1 MVLEDF
7 KRPFN
12 ILNLIL
18 TILFG
23 VMSVYFYRVSRQK
36 REIAVL
42 WSDTSTVFNS
52 KSSTP
57 KISVLDANKKPVT
70 NDILL
75 VTLTFWNSGN
85 LPIDPSDLRVP
96 MAVVFKNCD
105 RVLDYT
111 ALKSTDPQLSK
122 VTFETTDVSDSPSD
136 KGIIIHWEHLDPNMG
151 AKCQF
156 IYAGTKPSL
165 ASVSARFAGIGNFRS
180 AKPLIEQHR
189 VSRVQVLL
197 AMSAVFVPILLGI
210 FIAEIA
216 SRTKGKKRIIAIF
229 GLACVGIVGAYL
241 FHSILLTSLPLPSGL
256 N

>member
-12 ILNLIL
+12 ILTLVL

-23 VMSVYFYRVSRQK
+23 LLSIYFYRVSRQK

-42 WSDTSTVFNS
+42 WSDISTVYNS

-57 KISVLDANKKPVT
+57 KISVLDADKKLVT

-85 LPIDPSDLRVP
+85 LPIEPSDLRVP
-96 MAVVFKNCD
+96 MAVLFKKCD
-105 RVLDYT
+105 RVLDST
-111 ALKSTDPQLSK
+111 VLKSTDPQLSK
-122 VTFETTDVSDSPSD
+122 FTFETPDVTDAPSD
-136 KGIIIHWEHLDPNMG
+136 KGVIIHWEHLDPNMG
-151 AKCQF
+151 AECQF

-165 ASVSARFAGIGNFRS
+165 ASVSGRFAGIGNFRS
-180 AKPLIEQHR
+180 AKPWIVQHGRGR
-189 VSRVQVLL
+189 VPLSL
-197 AMSAVFVPILLGI
+197 AAVAV
-210 FIAEIA
+210 IAVSIPVMVAGEIA
-216 SRTKGKKRIIAIF
+216 TRTKGKKRVVAML
-229 GLACVGIVGAYL
+229 GLVCIVAVSLILAGSL
-241 FHSILLTSLPLPSGL
+241 LLTSLPLPAGL